1 MHKRLR
7 RDGLS
12 ESIRCLGIISKYK
25 LRFLF
30 LLKYQLHMKGK
41 TTNKP
46 PAALNKNNATTKKGS
61 KAPKGFSFA
70 DAMFGMKD
78 VLQ

>member
-1 MHKRLR
+1 
-7 RDGLS
+7 
-12 ESIRCLGIISKYK
+12 
-25 LRFLF
+25 
-30 LLKYQLHMKGK
+30 MKGK